1 MPYRFQSEQLVP
13 RPLPE
18 VFAFFSEA
26 ENLQEITPKW
36 LHFQVLDVT
45 PKPIQQDTM
54 IRYRLRLH
62 GLPLRWTSR
71 ITDWNPPH
79 SFTDVQVSGPYT
91 LWEHHHK
98 FIAEG
103 ENETRIVDD
112 VQYALPLGP
121 LGKLAHWIKVR
132 TDVEEI
138 FAFRKRSIQQRF
150 G

>member
-1 MPYRFQSEQLVP
+1 MPYHFQSEQLVQ
-13 RPLPE
+13 RPLPQ

-26 ENLQEITPKW
+26 ANLQELTPKW

-45 PKPIQQDTM
+45 PKPIQQGTL

-79 SFTDVQVSGPYT
+79 GFTDVQVSCPYSV
-91 LWEHHHK
+91 WEHHHK
-98 FIAEG
+98 FIDEG
-103 ENETRIVDD
+103 GNIRIVDD
-112 VQYALPLGP
+112 LHYDLPFGP
-121 LGKLAHWIKVR
+121 LGKLAHWLKVR
-132 TDVEEI
+132 ADVEKI
-138 FAFRKRSIQQRF
+138 FAFRKLSIQQRF